1 MIKIIN
7 RIKYDTDSAVLLGYV
22 DYGTPGDFSYWEEK
36 LYKKTSGEY
45 FKYGKGGATSKY
57 RTKTGQNSWR
67 GSEDII
73 PLTEEEAKDWV
84 EEYLSGEKYIELFGE
99 VEENPSIQVSNNT
112 FGEADAG
119 DILSAIEESPDK
131 VKLKKRV
138 EVQSAFNTYT
148 LVKQVGQGGNG
159 RVFQATD
166 KDGDIVAIKF
176 LSRGLEH
183 KRLKRFK
190 NETFFCLSHEHKNIV
205 SIYDYGTAGNDYI
218 FYVMP
223 FYTSTLREL
232 MKKGIKHEDISTI
245 FVGLLNGLS
254 FAHKIGAIHRD
265 IKPENILFGGN
276 NLVPVIADFGIAH
289 FTEDNLKTIVETNPK
304 EKIANF
310 QYAAPEQRNLQG
322 KILPQTDIYSAGLI
336 LNEMFTGEIP
346 VASGYKKIGDVNP
359 MYQYLDALFDEI
371 FKQNPEDRLY
381 PEDSIIKRMILLAD
395 KYGNSIEAEK
405 IRELLRTSQLQEE
418 NRVYY

>member
-1 MIKIIN
+1 MFKIIN
-7 RIKYDTDSAVLLGYV
+7 RKKYDTDSATLLGYA
-22 DYGTPGDFSYWEEK
+22 DYGNIGDFDYWEEK
-36 LYKKTSGEY
+36 LYRKPSGEY
-45 FKYGKGGATSKY
+45 FKYGTGGPNSKY
-57 RTKTGQNSWR
+57 RVHIGQRSWS
-67 GSEDII
+67 GSEVIT
-73 PLTEEEAKDWV
+73 PLTEEEAKDWA

-99 VEENPSIQVSNNT
+99 IEENPTLQVSNNT
-112 FGEADAG
+112 SGEADAG
-119 DILSAIEESPDK
+119 DILSAIEESHNT

-176 LSRGLEH
+176 LSRELEY

-190 NETFFCLSHEHKNIV
+190 NETFFCLSHEHNNIV
-205 SIYDYGTAGNDYI
+205 PICDYGTAGNAYI

-223 FYTSTLREL
+223 LYTSTLREL

-254 FAHKIGAIHRD
+254 YAHKNGAIHRD
-265 IKPENILFGGN
+265 IKPENILFRGN
-276 NLVPVIADFGIAH
+276 NPDPVIADFGIAH
-289 FTEDNLKTIVETNPK
+289 FTDDNLKTIVETNPK

-346 VASGYKKIGDVNP
+346 VASGYKRIGDVDP
-359 MYQYLDALFDEI
+359 MYQYLDVLFEKL
-371 FKQNPEDRLY
+371 FVQNPEKRLY
-381 PEDSIIKRMILLAD
+381 PEENIIKEMILLAEN
-395 KYGNSIEAEK
+395 YGNSIEANK
-405 IRELLRTSQLQEE
+405 IRGLFS
-418 NRVYY
+418 VC